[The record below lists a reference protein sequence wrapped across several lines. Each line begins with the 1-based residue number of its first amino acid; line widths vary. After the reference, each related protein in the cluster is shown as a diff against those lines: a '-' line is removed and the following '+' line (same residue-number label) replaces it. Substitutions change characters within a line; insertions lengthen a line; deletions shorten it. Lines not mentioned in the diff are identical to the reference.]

1 MNKFLKRKQIIIII
15 IIIIYIYIIYINITK
30 RNQVE
35 KRIIMDN
42 MDVVF
47 LAIDEC
53 LDEGY
58 LLINL
63 NYYFKHIKKKK
74 KKK

>member
-1 MNKFLKRKQIIIII
+1 
-15 IIIIYIYIIYINITK
+15 
-30 RNQVE
+30 
-35 KRIIMDN
+35 MDN

-58 LLINL
+58 LLINSKYVTL
-63 NYYFKHIKKKK
+63 GNYNIIIYI
-74 KKK
+74 